1 MSRAKFCSSSFLVT
15 LMIILAA
22 TSAAAQSNRAS
33 VTGTVSDSSGA
44 LVPAAGVVARNVE
57 TGIQSKTVTND
68 RGIYVIPN
76 LPPGSYALT
85 VSKEG
90 FRSVEFVQISLILD
104 QVAQLNATLVP
115 GATAEQVTVTSGTPV
130 LETETS
136 TIGTNL
142 NGDVVTDLPL
152 SVYGGRQAEYFA
164 VALTPG
170 YSPLSDPYQAVINGN
185 QGFTKDFTVDGT
197 SGTANLQG
205 DIFESGPSMEAIEE
219 LHAETSGLSAK
230 NGITNGGVIMLNLK
244 SGTNKFHGSVFGYGH
259 NELLDANTYDNNA
272 LLSLCLAGDKVEAPL
287 DCGAY
292 RKGEARFWDWGF
304 SAGGPII
311 KNKTFIFGTFE
322 RYQQHDFTPGGFG
335 NASTVPTSAFL
346 NGDFSALLGLQL
358 CSDGSVAPCTGGATL
373 LTTTDD
379 SGHTVPLLQ
388 GTLFDPATGNA
399 FTGNMIPSTS
409 FSAVGQKIVGLYQKY
424 YAPES
429 SRLLQN
435 DRLPSSNSPAQTPNQ
450 IVIKVDH
457 NLSQK
462 DRLSGSWVYNHR
474 PRTLV
479 DSGGIWSPGSTDGG
493 PMSNARLQ
501 RVIGNEYRI
510 TEAHTFG
517 ANLLNQLSA
526 TYNYYWNGSLPTS
539 GGDWPQTLGFGNT
552 GANNFP
558 QISFGASR
566 PYAVPNETYLGNKWQ
581 GNWVSG
587 TYIYGEQ
594 LTWTKGRH
602 VITLGGDFR
611 AMQINSHSGSG
622 LLNFNFSPDYTGAP
636 SSAYA
641 GQVGFGFASML
652 LGQVSNASEN
662 TPFNLYG
669 RRKAMSLFA
678 QDDFKLT
685 PKLTINAGL
694 RWDINFRLHEKY
706 GNWANFDLNA
716 TDPNLGIKG
725 AIEYAKSGSDSF
737 EKQQD
742 WKNFGPTIGFAYNPM
757 PKVVVRG
764 AFSILYVPI
773 GMQYYEGIPYGFDPA
788 LRGSNSAGSFNW
800 GNGTYPG
807 VFTPG
812 TKSTTPDISL
822 FPIATVNP
830 RALDTGYT
838 DNFNIGVQYEL
849 TKTSRIDVSYI
860 GNRGHRLQDSAL
872 AYNEP
877 DPTTFLK
884 LFNSGHFYDSVGSPA
899 DAAAVSAASGVNIN
913 YIPYPYAG
921 WYYTPA
927 YAFLS
932 PYPQISLA
940 SDTYEFY
947 PALYY
952 VGNNV
957 GQSYYNSMVVHY
969 VKRTGRGLLADIS
982 YTLSKNQGD
991 TFTNIADSY
1000 DIGLNGI
1007 QDYTNLSEAAHTLS
1021 PYDTKHVVKAG
1032 LQYELPLGRGH
1043 QLLGGAGRVVNSIV
1057 SGWHISPLLVYA
1069 SGKPLTFYSNNVY
1082 SMGYPAWS
1090 AIYVNY
1096 DLSTYHGRQFDPGK
1110 FVYPTQL
1117 NPSPSQDRY
1126 FPTSVASDPPLGQL
1140 GKGKSRV
1147 DTLRTFGT
1155 DREDIALHKYF
1166 AMGPEG
1172 QYSLAVGVEFY
1183 NIFNRHAFADP
1194 VTGQGA
1200 NFGQVLGLAGSP
1212 RTGQFEARF
1221 RW

>member
-1 MSRAKFCSSSFLVT
+1 MAKIDSFRLLAGILVAM
-15 LMIILAA
+15 LLSM
-22 TSAAAQSNRAS
+22 SAAGQNNRAS
-33 VTGTVSDSSGA
+33 ITGIVSDSTGA
-44 LVPAAGVVARNVE
+44 VISAAHVAARNVE
-57 TGIQSKTVTND
+57 TGIETRTVSND
-68 RGIYVIPN
+68 RGLYLVPN
-76 LPPGSYALT
+76 LPPGNYSLT
-85 VSKEG
+85 ITKEG
-90 FRSVEFVQISLILD
+90 FKPTTFLHINLILD
-104 QVAQLNATLVP
+104 QVAELNAKMVP
-115 GATAEQVTVTSGTPV
+115 GATAEEVTVTSGTPV

-152 SVYGGRQAEYFA
+152 NVYGGRQAEYFA
-164 VALTPG
+164 VALAPG

-259 NELLDANTYDNNA
+259 NEMLDANTYDNNA
-272 LLSLCLAGDKVEAPL
+272 LMALCKAGDTADASL
-287 DCGAY
+287 ACGYY
-292 RKGEARFWDWGF
+292 RKAEARFWDWGF
-304 SAGGPII
+304 SAGGPIV

-335 NASTVPTSAFL
+335 NASTVPTPAFL
-346 NGDFSALLGLQL
+346 NGDFSALLDTTQL
-358 CSDGSVAPCTGGATL
+358 LGTDVHGNPIYQGAIFN
-373 LTTTDD
+373 
-379 SGHTVPLLQ
+379 PA
-388 GTLFDPATGNA
+388 DPGAVFVGNV
-399 FTGNMIPSTS
+399 IPSTS
-409 FSAVGQKIVGLYQKY
+409 ISPVGQKIIGLYQKY
-424 YAPES
+424 YVPES
-429 SRLLQN
+429 SSLLQN
-435 DRLPSSNSPAQTPNQ
+435 DRLPSSNSPSQTPNQ

-479 DSGGIWSPGSTDGG
+479 DSGGIWSPGSSDGG

-501 RVIGNEYRI
+501 RVIGHEFRVNES
-510 TEAHTFG
+510 HTFG
-517 ANLLNQLSA
+517 PNLLNQVSV

-539 GGDWPQTLGFGNT
+539 SGNWPTFLGFENT

-558 QISFGASR
+558 QIRFGADR
-566 PYAVPNETYLGNKWQ
+566 PYKVPNETYLGNQWQ

-587 TYIYGEQ
+587 TYIYGDE

-602 VITLGGDFR
+602 VVTLGGDFR

-622 LLNFNFSPDYTGAP
+622 LLSFNFSPDSTGAP
-636 SSAYA
+636 TASYA

-652 LGQVSNASEN
+652 LGQASNASKS

-669 RRKAMSLFA
+669 RRKAMSLFV
-678 QDDFKLT
+678 QDDFKVT
-685 PKLTINAGL
+685 PKLTVNAGL
-694 RWDINFRLHEKY
+694 RWDISFRLHEKY

-716 TDPNLGIKG
+716 TDSNLGIKG
-725 AIEYAKSGSDSF
+725 AIEYAQNGSDSF
-737 EKQQD
+737 EKDQD
-742 WKNFGPTIGFAYNPM
+742 WKNFGPTIGFAYNPL
-757 PKVVVRG
+757 PKLVVRG
-764 AFSILYVPI
+764 SFGILYVPI
-773 GMQYYEGIPYGFDPA
+773 GMQYYEGIPYGFDPG
-788 LRGSNSAGSFNW
+788 LRGTNSASAFNW
-800 GNGTYPG
+800 GSGTYPG
-807 VFTPG
+807 VFTAG
-812 TKSTTPDISL
+812 TKSPTPDISL

-830 RALDTGYT
+830 RALFTGYT

-849 TKTSRIDVSYI
+849 TKTSRIEVSYI

-872 AYNEP
+872 AYDEP
-877 DPTTFLK
+877 NPATFFK
-884 LFNSGHFYDSVGSPA
+884 LFNSGHFYDQVGSAA

-913 YIPYPYAG
+913 YVPYPYSG

-927 YAFLS
+927 YSLIA
-932 PYPQISLA
+932 PYPQIAIGL
-940 SDTYEFY
+940 DTYWFY
-947 PALYY
+947 PTLYY

-957 GQSYYNSMVVHY
+957 GQSYYNSMVIHY
-969 VKRTGRGLLADIS
+969 VKRTGGGLLADVS

-1007 QDYTNLSEAAHTLS
+1007 QDYGNLSEAAHTLS

-1032 LQYELPLGRGH
+1032 LQYQLPLGHGH
-1043 QLLGGAGRVVNSIV
+1043 QLLGSAGRVLNSIV
-1057 SGWHISPLLVYA
+1057 SGWTISPLLVYA
-1069 SGKPLTFYSNNVY
+1069 SGKPLNFYSNDIY
-1082 SMGYPAWS
+1082 SLGYPAWS
-1090 AIYVNY
+1090 TIYVNY
-1096 DLSTYHGRQFDPGK
+1096 DLSNYHGRQFDPGK
-1110 FVYPTQL
+1110 FVYPTQG
-1117 NPSPSQDRY
+1117 NPNPPQNRY

-1140 GKGKSRV
+1140 GTGQARI
-1147 DTLRTFGT
+1147 DGLRTFGS

-1166 AMGPEG
+1166 KMGSDG
-1172 QYSLAVGVEFY
+1172 QYSLAFGVEFY
-1183 NIFNRHAFADP
+1183 NILNRHAFADP
-1194 VTGQGA
+1194 VSSLGA
-1200 NFGQVLGLAGSP
+1200 NFGQVLGVAGDP
-1212 RTGQFEARF
+1212 RKGQFEARF